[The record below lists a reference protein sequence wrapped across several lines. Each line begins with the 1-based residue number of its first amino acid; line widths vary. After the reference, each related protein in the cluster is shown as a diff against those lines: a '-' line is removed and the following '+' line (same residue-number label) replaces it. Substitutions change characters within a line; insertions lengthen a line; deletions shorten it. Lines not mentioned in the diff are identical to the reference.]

1 MRRKKKLR
9 SIRRGEQSQAG
20 GIESKIRHPL
30 APGSKTFGTK
40 RDYNRNEEKQ
50 KFKRWVEG
58 EYEEGE

>member
-40 RDYNRNEEKQ
+40 RDYNRGQEKQ
-50 KFKRWVEG
+50 KFKRLIDF
-58 EYEEGE
+58 EEDDE